1 MMYSLYCRK
10 RIVKLAERL
19 NAPDIVTVLDE
30 EGLSVTVR
38 GVYYVIARHK
48 KTNSVFD
55 APRSGRPSVVSTDAR
70 EVINQSLQEND
81 ELITRDL
88 LEKLKNLDLGGSLS
102 SVARARRKLG
112 WTSTATRYCQ
122 MIRQAN
128 KEKRVDFCKQVLEAG
143 DNFDDVIFTDEAM
156 VQLVCHM
163 RKSYR
168 QIGQPR
174 KYKPKPKHPAKV
186 YIWGGISRKGAT
198 AVVVF
203 TQIMDADF
211 YVKILETGLLPFI
224 ATHYPEHHRF
234 QQDNDPKHTSR
245 KAKGFFD
252 ANGVNWWRT
261 PAESPDLNPIERVW
275 AQLKYYLAY
284 SVKPSNT
291 RELVDGIKTFWSTKL
306 TPAQCCRHID
316 HLKKAIPKVLEKNGE
331 PVVDDEL

>member
-1 MMYSLYCRK
+1 MPRVRVRGAVAVESALQVVRVRVRVLCAIKSVAIRLSFHFQKLRPKQVCMMYSLYCRK

-19 NAPDIVTVLDE
+19 NAPDIVKVLDE

-55 APRSGRPSVVSTDAR
+55 APRSGRPSVVSTHAR
-70 EVINQSLQEND
+70 EVINQSLQDND

-156 VQLVCHM
+156 VQLVSCAEVLPP
-163 RKSYR
+163 
-168 QIGQPR
+168 GWT
-174 KYKPKPKHPAKV
+174 AKKV
-186 YIWGGISRKGAT
+186 QTKA
-198 AVVVF
+198 
-203 TQIMDADF
+203 Q
-211 YVKILETGLLPFI
+211 
-224 ATHYPEHHRF
+224 
-234 QQDNDPKHTSR
+234 TS
-245 KAKGFFD
+245 
-252 ANGVNWWRT
+252 
-261 PAESPDLNPIERVW
+261 S
-275 AQLKYYLAY
+275 
-284 SVKPSNT
+284 
-291 RELVDGIKTFWSTKL
+291 
-306 TPAQCCRHID
+306 
-316 HLKKAIPKVLEKNGE
+316 
-331 PVVDDEL
+331 